1 VRHLKSGQPPRSV
14 RPTTSPASIMEA
26 AGPLHPAMKV
36 FLADGHSIPLKG
48 DNPSEESPPIPEI
61 DCVNVTRIGDVS
73 SLTTGKT
80 EGLTFSTAGIEKAVI
95 TCSRFRTENN
105 RCTVDGKKMKRR
117 KNRKKV
123 SDLTIC
129 FSHGFIHSM
138 KFSTL
143 NPKNFAE

>member
-1 VRHLKSGQPPRSV
+1 M
-14 RPTTSPASIMEA
+14 TSASIMEA

-73 SLTTGKT
+73 SLITGKT

-105 RCTVDGKKMKRR
+105 RCPHGGKKE
-117 KNRKKV
+117 NETKKKSV
-123 SDLTIC
+123 R
-129 FSHGFIHSM
+129 SHHMFFTWLH
-138 KFSTL
+138 TL
-143 NPKNFAE
+143 NEVF

>member
-1 VRHLKSGQPPRSV
+1 M
-14 RPTTSPASIMEA
+14 TSASIMEA

-73 SLTTGKT
+73 SPTTGKT

-95 TCSRFRTENN
+95 TCSPFRTENN
-105 RCTVDGKKMKRR
+105 RCTVHGGRKENETKKEQ
-117 KNRKKV
+117 KKSV
-123 SDLTIC
+123 R
-129 FSHGFIHSM
+129 SHHMF
-138 KFSTL
+138 FTW
-143 NPKNFAE
+143 